1 MGSASI
7 KVTSDWR
14 FPQSW
19 PSGGISCSLICIRHM
34 GVIQFSKHRRAPR
47 PLRPWSAVLCVAL
60 MLGVGSASG
69 LAQQPSSTFDELAAQ
84 AAAARDQQNLPLAI
98 DLYTR
103 AEQLKPDWQE
113 GWWYLTLLQYSSNQF
128 QGAIDAA
135 NHLLQLVPHAVP
147 AMALRGLSEFEL
159 ADYKA
164 SLRDLETAV
173 DHGAAN
179 DPHNEQIIRYHLA
192 LDLTRASRFQDA
204 LAQYKLLAAKNI
216 SAPEIMAG
224 IGLAGMRST
233 SFPSEVN
240 AADLALYQAAGVAGF
255 AFLFGD
261 SLQADTLFQ
270 QVFAKYPQTPNL
282 HLFYGVLLLAHDAD
296 LAADQFQQEVAIAPS
311 NDPARDLLAFS
322 LMISG
327 RYQEALPEAERA
339 YAASP
344 DIEMAQIALGRSLG
358 ETGNIDRGVALLQKA
373 LDRDPDN
380 LEAHMGLAALYGRAG
395 RKEDAYRER
404 MLCLKLAK

>member
-1 MGSASI
+1 
-7 KVTSDWR
+7 
-14 FPQSW
+14 
-19 PSGGISCSLICIRHM
+19 
-34 GVIQFSKHRRAPR
+34 
-47 PLRPWSAVLCVAL
+47 VLCVVSA
-60 MLGVGSASG
+60 GV
-69 LAQQPSSTFDELAAQ
+69 AQQTSPTFDELAAQ

-113 GWWYLTLLQYSSNQF
+113 GWWYLTLLEYSSNQF
-128 QGAIDAA
+128 PGAIDAA

-147 AMALRGLSEFEL
+147 AMALRGLSEFEI

-164 SLRDLETAV
+164 SLRDLEMAV

-192 LDLTRASRFQDA
+192 LDLARASRFQDA
-204 LAQYKLLAAKNI
+204 LEQYKVLAGKNI
-216 SAPEIMAG
+216 TAPEIMAG

-240 AADLALYQAAGVAGF
+240 AGDLAIYQSAGVAGF

-261 SLQADTLFQ
+261 SLQADSLFQ
-270 QVFAKYPQTPNL
+270 KVFAKYPATPNL
-282 HLFYGVLLLAHDAD
+282 HLFYGVLLFSHDAS
-296 LAADQFQQEVAIAPS
+296 LAADQFQQEVAIAPG
-311 NDPARDLLAFS
+311 NDSARALLAFS
-322 LMISG
+322 LMIAG
-327 RYQEALPEAERA
+327 RYPEARPEAERA
-339 YAASP
+339 YAAAP
-344 DIEMAQIALGRSLG
+344 EMEMAQIALGRSLG
-358 ETGNIDRGVALLQKA
+358 ETGDIDRGVALLQKV

-380 LEAHMGLAALYGRAG
+380 LEAHMGLEALYGRAG
-395 RKEDAYRER
+395 RREDAYRER

>member
-1 MGSASI
+1 
-7 KVTSDWR
+7 
-14 FPQSW
+14 
-19 PSGGISCSLICIRHM
+19 M
-34 GVIQFSKHRRAPR
+34 GVISFSTYRHAPR
-47 PLRPWSAVLCVAL
+47 PFRPRHAVLCVAL
-60 MLGVGSASG
+60 MLGVASAPG
-69 LAQQPSSTFDELAAQ
+69 PAQQTSATFDELSAQ

-113 GWWYLTLLQYSSNQF
+113 GWWYLALLQYSSNQF
-128 QGAIDAA
+128 RGAIDAA
-135 NHLLQLVPHAVP
+135 NRLLQLVPHAVP
-147 AMALRGLSEFEL
+147 AMALRGLSEFEI

-164 SLRDLETAV
+164 SLRDLEMAV

-192 LDLTRASRFQDA
+192 LDLARASRFEDA
-204 LAQYKLLAAKNI
+204 LEQYRVLAGKNI

-233 SFPSEVN
+233 SFPNEVN

-270 QVFAKYPQTPNL
+270 QLFAKYPATRNL
-282 HLFYGVLLLAHDAD
+282 HLFYGVLLFPHDAGM
-296 LAADQFQQEVAIAPS
+296 AADQFQQEVAVAPA
-311 NDPARDLLAFS
+311 NDSARALLAFS
-322 LMISG
+322 LTIAG

-339 YAASP
+339 YTTSP
-344 DIEMAQIALGRSLG
+344 DMEMVQIALGRSLG
-358 ETGNIDRGVALLQKA
+358 ETGNIDRGVALLQKV
-373 LDRDPDN
+373 LERDPDN
-380 LEAHMGLAALYGRAG
+380 LEAHMGLEALYGRVG
-395 RKEDAYRER
+395 RREDAYRER